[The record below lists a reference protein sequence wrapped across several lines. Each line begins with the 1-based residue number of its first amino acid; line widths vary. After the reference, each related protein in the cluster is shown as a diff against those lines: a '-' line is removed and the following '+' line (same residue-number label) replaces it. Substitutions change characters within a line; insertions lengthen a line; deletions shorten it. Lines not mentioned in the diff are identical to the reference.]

1 MTTTN
6 LTSLEVSKLTAVV
19 TGGGYKRAASK
30 EAAVV
35 RYLKTAGEVGM
46 DDAATLL
53 GDEYGF
59 DTAHHVLVER
69 KKGGYASIP
78 EALADASLTEAEP
91 ETDAEAFDR
100 ENLAAMLEPLPC
112 ESNKTIDTRVGDH
125 GSEPLS
131 DEELD
136 LQPGEETS
144 EGEVGR
150 WKQTDDGPVWQARR
164 PVAAPTGTLVG
175 RVSVEDVMNGRLF
188 GGKTKKIAA
197 VKGEP
202 DAAAAKEPKAESKT
216 AMLLRL
222 AQTPEGVTNTA
233 MKELTGWTKLGGF
246 FNAAKKA
253 GLELTRVREN
263 SDTTWRAAP
272 ARVEVE

>member
-1 MTTTN
+1 MTTNTN
-6 LTSLEVSKLTAVV
+6 LTSLEVSKLTAVM

-35 RYLKTAGEVGM
+35 RYLKTAEEVGVA
-46 DDAATLL
+46 DAATLL

-69 KKGGYASIP
+69 NKGGYASIP

-112 ESNKTIDTRVGDH
+112 EANQKTDTRVGGH

-150 WKQTDDGPVWQARR
+150 WKQTENGPVWTARR
-164 PVAAPTGTLVG
+164 PEAEEAAV
-175 RVSVEDVMNGRLF
+175 F
-188 GGKTKKIAA
+188 GGRSKKIAA

-233 MKELTGWTKLGGF
+233 MKELTGWAKLGGF

-263 SDTTWRAAP
+263 GDTTWRAAP
-272 ARVEVE
+272 AAGE

>member
-30 EAAVV
+30 EAAVA
-35 RYLKTAGEVGM
+35 RYLKTAEEVGM
-46 DDAATLL
+46 ADAAKLL

-91 ETDAEAFDR
+91 ETDAEAFDC

-112 ESNKTIDTRVGDH
+112 EANQKIDTRVGGH

-131 DEELD
+131 DEELH

-150 WKQTDDGPVWQARR
+150 WKQTDDGPVWTARR
-164 PVAAPTGTLVG
+164 LGAEEAAA
-175 RVSVEDVMNGRLF
+175 F
-188 GGKTKKIAA
+188 GGRSKKIAA

-202 DAAAAKEPKAESKT
+202 EAAAAKGPKAESKT

-253 GLELTRVREN
+253 GLELSRVREN
-263 SDTTWRAAP
+263 GDTTWRAAP
-272 ARVEVE
+272 AEAEVE

>member
-1 MTTTN
+1 MTTNTN
-6 LTSLEVSKLTAVV
+6 LTSLEVSKLTAVM

-30 EAAVV
+30 EAAVA
-35 RYLKTAGEVGM
+35 RYLKTAEEVGM
-46 DDAATLL
+46 ADAATLL

-69 KKGGYASIP
+69 KKGGHASIP
-78 EALADASLTEAEP
+78 EALADASLTEAEGFTD
-91 ETDAEAFDR
+91 EQDAE
-100 ENLAAMLEPLPC
+100 LARLQNEEADEA
-112 ESNKTIDTRVGDH
+112 NQTIDTNVGDH

-144 EGEVGR
+144 EGEIGR

-164 PVAAPTGTLVG
+164 PVASPTETLVG
-175 RVSVEDVMNGRLF
+175 RVSVEDAMNGELF
-188 GGKTKKIAA
+188 GGRSKKIAE

-202 DAAAAKEPKAESKT
+202 EAAPTKGPKAESKT

-222 AQTPEGVTNTA
+222 AQTPEGITNA
-233 MKELTGWTKLGGF
+233 KMKELTGWTKLGGF

-253 GLELTRVREN
+253 GLDLTRVREN
-263 SDTTWRAAP
+263 GDTTWRAAL
-272 ARVEVE
+272 AKAE